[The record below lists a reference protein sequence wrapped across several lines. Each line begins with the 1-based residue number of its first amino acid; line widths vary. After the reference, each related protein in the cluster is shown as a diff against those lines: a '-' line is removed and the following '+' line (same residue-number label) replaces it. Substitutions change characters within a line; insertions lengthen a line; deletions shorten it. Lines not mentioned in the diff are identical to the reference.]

1 MSSPDPRVPLP
12 GLPNRWLILGVA
24 AVAAGVLIT
33 LLWLILKG
41 SPLGVILLDAES
53 EIFPFTIQ
61 NLLLVFFCIGLGEIF
76 ERWRVA
82 RWENAFL
89 RQGLLPEDEETVLQG
104 SDLAPIRQRLA
115 GNFDGDNGFLPS
127 LIDLCILQF
136 QASRSVDQTVS
147 VLNSSLELIGHRV
160 EMRYAMIRYLVWAI
174 PTVGF
179 IGTVLGISGALGN
192 IDTESADI
200 DLGPMLDDLSLAFNT
215 TLLALILSAILVFFQ
230 HLVERREEQS
240 VNLAGNYCLRNLI
253 NRLYTGRG

>member
-1 MSSPDPRVPLP
+1 MSTSKSHVLLP
-12 GLPNRWLILGVA
+12 GLPNRWRILGIA
-24 AVAAGVLIT
+24 FATAVVLIT
-33 LLWLILKG
+33 LLQLILGG
-41 SPLGVILLDAES
+41 SPLGVVLLDVKS

-61 NLLLVFFCIGLGEIF
+61 SLLLVLFCFGLGEIF

-82 RWENAFL
+82 RWESSFL
-89 RQGLLPEDEETVLQG
+89 RRGLLPEDEETVLQG
-104 SDLAPIRQRLA
+104 SDLAPIRRQVS
-115 GNFDGDNGFLPS
+115 GTFDGENGFLTS

-147 VLNSSLELIGHRV
+147 VLNSSLELIAHRV

-179 IGTVLGISGALGN
+179 IGTVLGISGALRN
-192 IDTESADI
+192 IDTESDDI
-200 DLGPMLDDLSLAFNT
+200 ELGPMLDDLSLAFNT
-215 TLLALILSAILVFFQ
+215 TLVALILSAVLVFFQ

-253 NRLYTGRG
+253 NRLYTGK